1 MSIMVSYRSRE
12 DLAQRVREIREER
25 GLKQG
30 AVADA
35 LGIDKASMSRL
46 ETGERGMSTGELV
59 SLAALFGV
67 RVDDLVCADEPA
79 CALRASCADDAVE
92 AALECFD
99 EVIEDY
105 FTAEALAR

>member
-1 MSIMVSYRSRE
+1 MMVTYRNRE
-12 DLAQRVREIREER
+12 ELAQRLREIREEK
-25 GLKQG
+25 GLKQN

-46 ETGERGMSTGELV
+46 ESGERGMSTGELV
-59 SLAALFGV
+59 ALAGLFGL
-67 RVDDLVCADEPA
+67 RVDDLVCAADSA
-79 CALRASCADDAVE
+79 LALRASCTDDAVE
-92 AALECFD
+92 AALEFFN